1 MCKKFS
7 RSFVWQC
14 IVLHIHVFTYNL
26 GSKFSEPWIVLNLT
40 LKTLPSG
47 YCGNISCQ
55 CQLCSRIKLQEQA
68 CLQRTIKRP
77 KRPLCKQVD
86 NFSQNQRLKSDLA
99 KMSIFLCIKRQN
111 LLLLAPPSLPLLW
124 NWISKNLV
132 VLQKNLR
139 LLHFLYFWGLQVENK
154 TRAFLFEFR
163 FAVSPHP
170 QWPVSSVRVP
180 IYFLRD
186 R

>member
-1 MCKKFS
+1 M
-7 RSFVWQC
+7 
-14 IVLHIHVFTYNL
+14 FTHNL

-47 YCGNISCQ
+47 YCSDNSSHCQ
-55 CQLCSRIKLQEQA
+55 PCCRIKLQEQA
-68 CLQRTIKRP
+68 CLQRTKAKRP
-77 KRPLCKQVD
+77 KRPSFKQVD
-86 NFSQNQRLKSDLA
+86 NVSQNQRLKSDLS

-132 VLQKNLR
+132 VLQKNVR